1 MTDTIVAAPAA
12 ASLTPVASALPTPSA
27 GAEPAPT
34 PADAGLAPAPAS
46 IAQGGAPEEAA
57 AAPTLGMDWPTL
69 RSEWAAGDEALA
81 KVLDRYQDGASFA
94 KAHKGLVDK
103 VASGELRASKKLPD
117 NPTPEQM
124 AEYRKANG
132 VPEAPDGYD
141 IQFPVGFAPD
151 DATKAT
157 LEEYRAYAHEHNIPA
172 NFVKG
177 QVQWYLAAQQK
188 AAEKQ
193 ASDDASHQ
201 SSGAEELR
209 KDWGFEFQRNIQ
221 TVQTLF
227 EGDEDLFST
236 VMGARGPDGRKLGN
250 NPAVLKFLVDIG
262 VQANPTIREYAG
274 DGSVTPRGAAER
286 IQEIEALMRTDFTR
300 YKAPEIQEEYRR
312 LLAYQEAR
320 GNKVA

>member
-12 ASLTPVASALPTPSA
+12 APAPSA
-27 GAEPAPT
+27 VVPPPAPGAA
-34 PADAGLAPAPAS
+34 PAPAPAAVAPPPAPAS
-46 IAQGGAPEEAA
+46 IAQGGAPEDTT
-57 AAPTLGMDWPTL
+57 AAPTPGMDWPTL

-81 KVLDRYQDGASFA
+81 KVLDRYQDGAAFA
-94 KAHKGLVDK
+94 KAHKQLQDK
-103 VASGELRASKKLPD
+103 IASGELRASKKLPD
-117 NPTPEQM
+117 NPTPEQL

-188 AAEKQ
+188 AAEKL

-201 SSGAEELR
+201 SAGAEELR

-286 IQEIEALMRTDFTR
+286 IQEIEALARNDFAR

-312 LLAYQEAR
+312 LLTYQEAR